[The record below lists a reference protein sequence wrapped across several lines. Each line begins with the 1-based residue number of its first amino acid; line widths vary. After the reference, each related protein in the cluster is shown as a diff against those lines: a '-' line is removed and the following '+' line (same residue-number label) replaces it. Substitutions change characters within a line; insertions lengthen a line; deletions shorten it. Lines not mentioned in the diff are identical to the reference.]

1 MKKMDQ
7 ENIAHITNIE
17 NQARQFEQN
26 LQLVD
31 NQIHELGE
39 FIKNLNF
46 IIESKEKDILSSLGR
61 RVYLKAK
68 IEDKEKLFVDIGA
81 GVVLK
86 KTPEE
91 TLEIVKEQI
100 TRLQEV
106 RGQIAFQLE
115 LYYKELDEF
124 IQHQELGQ

>member
-1 MKKMDQ
+1 MDQ
-7 ENIAHITNIE
+7 EKIAYITNVE
-17 NQARQFEQN
+17 NQARQFEEN
-26 LQLVD
+26 LQLID
-31 NQIHELGE
+31 NQINELGE

-46 IIESKEKDILSSLGR
+46 IIKSKEKDMLSSLGR

-91 TLEIVKEQI
+91 TLTIVREQI
-100 TRLQEV
+100 TRLQDV
-106 RGQIAFQLE
+106 RVQIASQLE
-115 LYYKELDEF
+115 SYYKELENF
-124 IQHQELGQ
+124 IRNVKNYQ

>member
-1 MKKMDQ
+1 MDQ
-7 ENIAHITNIE
+7 EKIAYITNVE
-17 NQARQFEQN
+17 NQARQFEEN
-26 LQLVD
+26 LQLID
-31 NQIHELGE
+31 NQINELGE

-46 IIESKEKDILSSLGR
+46 IIKSKEKDMLSSLGR

-91 TLEIVKEQI
+91 TLTIVREQI
-100 TRLQEV
+100 TRLQDV
-106 RGQIAFQLE
+106 RVQIASQLE
-115 LYYKELDEF
+115 SYYEELENF
-124 IQHQELGQ
+124 IRNVKNHQ

>member
-1 MKKMDQ
+1 M
-7 ENIAHITNIE
+7 
-17 NQARQFEQN
+17 
-26 LQLVD
+26 
-31 NQIHELGE
+31 GE

-46 IIESKEKDILSSLGR
+46 IIKSKEKDILSSLGR

-91 TLEIVKEQI
+91 TLTIVREQI
-100 TRLQEV
+100 TRLQDV
-106 RGQIAFQLE
+106 RVQIASQLE
-115 LYYKELDEF
+115 SYYEELENF
-124 IQHQELGQ
+124 IRNVKNHQ